1 MGIVKIRFILKAYDS
16 KILVQACNQLIAAI
30 EQSADMGPLLDV
42 ENPSLKNAEE
52 LERGGNSL
60 DSSFFGPQRIIGPVP
75 LPTKRRIYCVLRSP
89 HVNKD
94 SREHFE
100 IRIHKRLI
108 DIVFPEFGTIARLH
122 ELDIPSGIGLQVKT
136 FKND

>member
-1 MGIVKIRFILKAYDS
+1 MGIVKIRLILKAYDS

-30 EQSADMGPLLDV
+30 EQSADNW
-42 ENPSLKNAEE
+42 EH
-52 LERGGNSL
+52 
-60 DSSFFGPQRIIGPVP
+60 IIGPVP